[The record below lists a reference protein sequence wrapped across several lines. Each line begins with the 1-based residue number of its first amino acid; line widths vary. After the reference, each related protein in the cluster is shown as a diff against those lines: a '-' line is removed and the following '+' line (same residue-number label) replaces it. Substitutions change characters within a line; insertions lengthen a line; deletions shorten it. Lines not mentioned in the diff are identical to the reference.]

1 MASCDPP
8 RRWCALFYFSCASR
22 IGEGFDEPDHGAEPA
37 GCQPG
42 RGQPLAPR
50 VPSLDG
56 ITLGIL
62 NNSKPNSLE
71 LQRDLVE
78 LLGQRHR
85 VAGSITKQKPSAAIG
100 ADGLDAYAKEVG
112 AVVTAISD

>member
-1 MASCDPP
+1 M
-8 RRWCALFYFSCASR
+8 SR
-22 IGEGFDEPDHGAEPA
+22 ITVLSPLGVNRVGA
-37 GCQPG
+37 
-42 RGQPLAPR
+42 QPLAPR
-50 VPSLDG
+50 VRSLDG

-71 LQRDLVE
+71 LQRGVVE

-85 VAGSITKQKPSAAIG
+85 VAGSITKRKPSAAIG

-112 AVVTAISD
+112 AVITAISD